1 MGKKPDQ
8 LVRTQ
13 PLRPQAQSG
22 SSTQV
27 ENKPAV
33 KIAELTITKSK
44 PLVLNKV
51 LGVTVRSQLFTK
63 TETKVLSVLSDGLE
77 HSKEELL
84 RSLGDELAN
93 DQSLSD
99 HLKHMRKK
107 LLADYDLDIV
117 HRASGRRIQYLL
129 VKRAYVMVSGE

>member
-22 SSTQV
+22 PSTQV

-33 KIAELTITKSK
+33 KIAEITVTKSK